1 MDELKNNTPE
11 LSKMK
16 KEPPFNVPEN
26 YFGDFSGR
34 LHAKLESETNI
45 YPKEKKGIIRY
56 LKPALGM
63 AASFAL
69 IFMLVYWP
77 IKSFLPDYMAETNT
91 VIEQEI
97 EMDTYMP
104 SLERIDENSFF
115 TLMMETI
122 TGAEETGEEL
132 NDEEL
137 LNYLS
142 ANVSDYELYMHTEN

>member
-16 KEPPFNVPEN
+16 KEQPFSVPDN
-26 YFGDFSGR
+26 YFGDFSAR
-34 LHAKLESETNI
+34 LHSRLESEANI
-45 YPKEKKGIIRY
+45 YPQEKKGIVRY
-56 LKPALGM
+56 LKPALGL

-69 IFMLVYWP
+69 IFILVYWP
-77 IKSFLPDYMAETNT
+77 IKSFLPDYMAATNT
-91 VIEQEI
+91 VIEQEN

-122 TGAEETGEEL
+122 TGTEETEQEL